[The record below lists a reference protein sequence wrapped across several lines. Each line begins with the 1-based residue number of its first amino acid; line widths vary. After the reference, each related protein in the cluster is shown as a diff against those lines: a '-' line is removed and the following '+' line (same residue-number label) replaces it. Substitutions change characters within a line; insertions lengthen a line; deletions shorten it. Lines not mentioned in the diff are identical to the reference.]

1 MSYIDF
7 GLALAGAWFATLTG
21 AVALIIVVIE
31 FFKKFGVR
39 SEESTQSAETK
50 IQASEEKIEQLS
62 EEEAT
67 TVVALAAIQAYLS
80 EEQKEATES

>member
-7 GLALAGAWFATLTG
+7 GLSLAGMWFATLTG
-21 AVALIIVVIE
+21 AIALIIVFIE
-31 FFKKFGVR
+31 FFKRVGAR
-39 SEESTQSAETK
+39 SEESTQSADTK
-50 IQASEEKIEQLS
+50 PQASEGKVEQLS

-80 EEQKEATES
+80 EEEEAAGS